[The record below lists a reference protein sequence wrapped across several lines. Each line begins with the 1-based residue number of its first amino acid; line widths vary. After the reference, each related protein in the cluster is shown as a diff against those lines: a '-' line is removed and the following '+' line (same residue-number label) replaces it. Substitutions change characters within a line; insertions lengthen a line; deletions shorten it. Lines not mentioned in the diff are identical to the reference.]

1 MSVKEYPLKFVKLSN
16 YVSSLMSSSRDEM
29 SRFVTSVS
37 KDMEEE
43 CWAFTLHYNMDL
55 DRLMVHEEHVEE
67 ISRTKRGQEVKKH
80 MPSITLVLTLVGLRL
95 ETKIGPSSR
104 RGTSTQVILLLLKTL
119 MLKGTS
125 LDTRRAMI

>member
-1 MSVKEYPLKFVKLSN
+1 M
-16 YVSSLMSSSRDEM
+16 
-29 SRFVTSVS
+29 
-37 KDMEEE
+37 
-43 CWAFTLHYNMDL
+43 LHDNMDL

-104 RGTSTQVILLLLKTL
+104 RGTSTHVILLLLGTTIP
-119 MLKGTS
+119 KGSS
-125 LDTRRAMI
+125 LVVRRAMI

>member
-55 DRLMVHEEHVEE
+55 DRLMVHTQQVEE
-67 ISRTKRGQEVKKH
+67 SIRRKRGREGKKPRH
-80 MPSITLVLTLVGLRL
+80 SDQA
-95 ETKIGPSSR
+95 SSSNGR
-104 RGTSTQVILLLLKTL
+104 SSFRVHDRPKFK
-119 MLKGTS
+119 KGHQH
-125 LDTRRAMI
+125 